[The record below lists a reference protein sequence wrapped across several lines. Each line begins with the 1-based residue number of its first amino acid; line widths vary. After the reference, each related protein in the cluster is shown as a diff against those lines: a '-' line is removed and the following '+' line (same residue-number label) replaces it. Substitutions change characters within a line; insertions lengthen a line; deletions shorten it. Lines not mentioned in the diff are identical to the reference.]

1 MRLKDWAE
9 QQGIHYQTAWKWFR
23 DGRLPVPALQTP
35 SGTILVQ
42 PDAPDAV
49 PQPGGGLGLY
59 ARVSSHDQRAD
70 LDRQVSRLT
79 QWAATAKAPVVRVE
93 AEVASGMTGRRA
105 KLRRLLAD
113 PAVTTVV
120 VTHRDRLA
128 RMNAELVEAAL
139 SAHGRRLV
147 VLDDGEVTDDLIRD
161 LVEVLTSFCA
171 RLYGRRSARNR
182 ALKALRC
189 AERDVGPAGVAAA
202 ARGDG
207 DRDGDGVVG

>member
-1 MRLKDWAE
+1 MRLKDWAA
-9 QQGIHYQTAWKWFR
+9 QQDIHYQTAWKWFR
-23 DGRLPVPALQTP
+23 DGKLPVPALQTP

-42 PDAPDAV
+42 SAADARPPDD
-49 PQPGGGLGLY
+49 GGLGLY

-79 QWAATAKAPVVRVE
+79 QWAAASASARVVRVE
-93 AEVASGMTGRRA
+93 AEVASGMTGRRP

-113 PAVTTVV
+113 PAVRTVV

-147 VLDDGEVTDDLIRD
+147 VLDDGEVTDDLIGD
-161 LVEVLTSFCA
+161 VVAVLTSFCA
-171 RLYGRRSARNR
+171 RRYGRRSARNR
-182 ALKALRC
+182 ALKAVRC
-189 AERDVGPAGVAAA
+189 AERDVGPAGPVGA

-207 DRDGDGVVG
+207 DRVG

>member
-1 MRLKDWAE
+1 MRLKEWAA

-23 DGRLPVPALQTP
+23 DGKLPVPALQTP

-42 PDAPDAV
+42 SAAHARPPDD
-49 PQPGGGLGLY
+49 GGLGLY

-79 QWAATAKAPVVRVE
+79 QWAATASAAARVVRVE
-93 AEVASGMTGRRA
+93 AEVASGMTGRRP
-105 KLRRLLAD
+105 KLQRLLAD
-113 PAVTTVV
+113 PAVHTVV

-128 RMNAELVEAAL
+128 RMNAELIEAAL

-147 VLDDGEVTDDLIRD
+147 VLEDGEVTDDLIGD
-161 LVEVLTSFCA
+161 MVEVLTSFCA
-171 RLYGRRSARNR
+171 RRYGRRSARNR
-182 ALKALRC
+182 ALKAVRC
-189 AERDVGPAGVAAA
+189 AERDLGPAGLAGA

-207 DRDGDGVVG
+207 DRGVG

>member
-23 DGRLPVPALQTP
+23 DGKLPVPALQTP

-93 AEVASGMTGRRA
+93 AEVASGMTGRRV

-161 LVEVLTSFCA
+161 MVEVLTSFCA

-207 DRDGDGVVG
+207 DGDGVVG

>member
-1 MRLKDWAE
+1 MRLKEWAA

-23 DGRLPVPALQTP
+23 DGKLPVPALQTP

-42 PDAPDAV
+42 SAADARPPDD
-49 PQPGGGLGLY
+49 GGLGLY
-59 ARVSSHDQRAD
+59 ARVSSHDHRAD
-70 LDRQVSRLT
+70 LDRQVRRLT
-79 QWAATAKAPVVRVE
+79 QWAAAASASGRVVRVE
-93 AEVASGMTGRRA
+93 AEVASGMTGRRP

-113 PAVTTVV
+113 PAVRTVV

-139 SAHGRRLV
+139 WAHGRRLV

-161 LVEVLTSFCA
+161 MVEVLTSFCA

-182 ALKALRC
+182 ALKAVRC
-189 AERDVGPAGVAAA
+189 AERDVGPAGLAGA

-207 DRDGDGVVG
+207 DRGVG

>member
-1 MRLKDWAE
+1 MRLKEWAA

-23 DGRLPVPALQTP
+23 DGKLPVPAVQTP

-42 PDAPDAV
+42 SAADARPPDD
-49 PQPGGGLGLY
+49 GGLGLY

-79 QWAATAKAPVVRVE
+79 QWAATASAAVRVVRVE
-93 AEVASGMTGRRA
+93 AEVASGMTGRRP

-113 PAVTTVV
+113 PAVHTVV

-128 RMNAELVEAAL
+128 RMNTELIEAAL
-139 SAHGRRLV
+139 SANGRRLV
-147 VLDDGEVTDDLIRD
+147 VLDDGEVTDDLIGD
-161 LVEVLTSFCA
+161 MVEVLASFCA
-171 RLYGRRSARNR
+171 RRYGRRSARNR
-182 ALKALRC
+182 ALKAVRC
-189 AERDVGPAGVAAA
+189 AERDLGPAGLAGA

-207 DRDGDGVVG
+207 DRGVG